1 MALEAVTLRLSA
13 GGVVGKV
20 LSLLTRPG
28 RLLLEAL
35 VQRRPVV
42 SLPLLA
48 AVAARPSRLRVQIKQ
63 FASVTR
69 TLAIRFF

>member
-1 MALEAVTLRLSA
+1 MAFEAVTLCLSA
-13 GGVVGKV
+13 GGVVGEV

-35 VQRRPVV
+35 VQGSPEV

-48 AVAARPSRLRVQIKQ
+48 AVAARPSRLRVKIKQ
-63 FASVTR
+63 LASVTR
-69 TLAIRFF
+69 TLGISFF